1 MKPYN
6 YLTSVL
12 ALLVFL
18 IGRCNAQDDNAT
30 LTWELTRK
38 DSPAKDTIPLSE
50 LAKKVFEERPVD
62 LASATAKPVEDELN
76 VLREECLEMLKNG
89 QEPQKRVAA
98 RLLGILRSE
107 KAIDLLI
114 ANITLANPLQFG
126 SGVRGIEGI
135 PDYPACAALLGISGP
150 NVLSAVRKARSSA
163 VEGSLEQRLFT
174 RIINTLTPQ
183 G

>member
-1 MKPYN
+1 M
-6 YLTSVL
+6 
-12 ALLVFL
+12 
-18 IGRCNAQDDNAT
+18 
-30 LTWELTRK
+30 
-38 DSPAKDTIPLSE
+38 
-50 LAKKVFEERPVD
+50 FEERPVD

-98 RLLGILRSE
+98 RLLGIMRSE

-135 PDYPACAALLGISGP
+135 PDYPACAALLEISGP

-163 VEGSLEQRLFT
+163 AEGFLDQRLFDRVISSLDQRNRLGSLCPSCRFAIGLISRGFKT
-174 RIINTLTPQ
+174 WI
-183 G
+183 

>member
-1 MKPYN
+1 
-6 YLTSVL
+6 
-12 ALLVFL
+12 
-18 IGRCNAQDDNAT
+18 
-30 LTWELTRK
+30 
-38 DSPAKDTIPLSE
+38 
-50 LAKKVFEERPVD
+50 VFEERPVD

-98 RLLGILRSE
+98 RLLGIMRSE

-135 PDYPACAALLGISGP
+135 PDYPACTALLEISGP